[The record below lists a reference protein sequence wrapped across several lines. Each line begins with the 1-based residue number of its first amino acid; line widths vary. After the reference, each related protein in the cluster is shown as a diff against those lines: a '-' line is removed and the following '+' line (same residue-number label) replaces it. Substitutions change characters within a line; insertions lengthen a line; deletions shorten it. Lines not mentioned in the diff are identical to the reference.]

1 MPIVTPVCSPVCKP
15 LRKCTGE
22 PVTDLDT
29 LRSRGL
35 WRERQ
40 ELRLHLG
47 CGETHLAGY
56 VNVDYPTTS
65 HSVMN
70 VSPDYAADITKLSFP
85 VGSVSEI
92 RLHHVF
98 EHLGRIDALAS
109 LIRWQQWLAIGGD
122 LLIETPDFEASA
134 RDFLAAPS
142 LALKLRAIRHL
153 EGDQSDAWAYHI
165 GQWFPERFS
174 VTLTKLGFSEI
185 TVARETSGH
194 TPPLL
199 NITARATKHRAVSKA
214 ALYQEACELLAMFTV
229 ADAEAPTLA
238 VWKLQL
244 SQALE
249 LPAPGP
255 GQAGSAGRGGWL
267 RAEG

>member
-1 MPIVTPVCSPVCKP
+1 M
-15 LRKCTGE
+15 
-22 PVTDLDT
+22 TDLDK

-35 WRERQ
+35 WQDGQ

-70 VSPDYAADITKLSFP
+70 VSPDFEADITNLSFP
-85 VGSVSEI
+85 VGSVTEI

-98 EHLGRIDALAS
+98 EHLSRIDALAS
-109 LIRWQQWLAIGGD
+109 LIRWQQWLAVGGE

-142 LALKLRAIRHL
+142 LPLKLRAIRHL

-174 VTLTKLGFSEI
+174 VTLGKLGFSEV
-185 TVARETSGH
+185 TVTREESSH
-194 TPPLL
+194 TPPLF
-199 NITARATKHRAVSKA
+199 NVTARAKKQRAMSKA
-214 ALYQEACELLAMFTV
+214 VLYEEACDVLAMFTV
-229 ADAEAPTLA
+229 AEAEAPTLA

-244 SQALE
+244 ARALDM
-249 LPAPGP
+249 PAP
-255 GQAGSAGRGGWL
+255 RGGEVRRRL
-267 RAEG
+267 RRYLMRLRP

>member
-1 MPIVTPVCSPVCKP
+1 M
-15 LRKCTGE
+15 
-22 PVTDLDT
+22 TDLDK

-35 WRERQ
+35 WQDGQ

-70 VSPDYAADITKLSFP
+70 VSPDFEADITKLSFP
-85 VGSVSEI
+85 DGTVSEI

-98 EHLGRIDALAS
+98 EHLSRIDALAS
-109 LIRWQQWLAIGGD
+109 LIRWQQWLAIGGG

-142 LALKLRAIRHL
+142 LPLKLRAIRHL
-153 EGDQSDAWAYHI
+153 EGDQSDTWAYHI

-174 VTLTKLGFSEI
+174 ATLAKLGFSEI
-185 TVARETSGH
+185 TVDREQSGH
-194 TPPLL
+194 TPPLF
-199 NITARATKHRAVSKA
+199 NVTARAKKHRAMSKA
-214 ALYQEACELLAMFTV
+214 ALYDEACELLAMFTV
-229 ADAEAPTLA
+229 AEAEAPTLA
-238 VWKLQL
+238 VWELQL
-244 SQALE
+244 AETLD
-249 LPAPGP
+249 LPAPP
-255 GQAGSAGRGGWL
+255 RRRTRIQAISATCQAAWRKL
-267 RAEG
+267 V